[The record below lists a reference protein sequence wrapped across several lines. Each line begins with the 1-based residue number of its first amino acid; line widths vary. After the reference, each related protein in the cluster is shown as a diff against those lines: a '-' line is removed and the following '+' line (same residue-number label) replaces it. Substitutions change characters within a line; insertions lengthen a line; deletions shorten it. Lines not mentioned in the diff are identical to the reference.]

1 MTPSSL
7 VPNEARFVSRMK
19 REREIFRKVRNVT
32 NSSIVPNEACSVNR
46 MKKRERERDLAQ
58 LEK

>member
-1 MTPSSL
+1 MRPVL
-7 VPNEARFVSRMK
+7 LIGCRK
-19 REREIFRKVRNVT
+19 EREIFRSVRKVT
-32 NSSIVPNEACSVNR
+32 TSSIVPNEARSVNR